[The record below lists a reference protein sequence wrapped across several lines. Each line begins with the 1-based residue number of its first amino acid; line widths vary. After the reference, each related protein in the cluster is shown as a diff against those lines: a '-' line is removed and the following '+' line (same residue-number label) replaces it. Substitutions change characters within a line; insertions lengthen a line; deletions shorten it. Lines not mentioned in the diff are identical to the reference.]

1 MIDYLH
7 EVQRAYERRLE
18 NLNYEIANSEN
29 SRQINQAEK
38 EVERISKQ
46 LKEVKDYDEK
56 IGHLAL
62 ARIGIDL
69 DDGVKI
75 NYEKVQTDEKG
86 KKLEILAKI
95 QAKIQKTDI
104 IYTREYFGGGQMNTA
119 KDRIK
124 KLIDEIPETKA
135 GEIIDFLLFIKNKA
149 EEDLFLSVE
158 EEEEIWENIKN
169 DERFTSKEAK
179 KILLGEDDG

>member
-1 MIDYLH
+1 MIGYLH

-18 NLNYEIANSEN
+18 NLNYEIANSDN
-29 SRQINQAEK
+29 SRQAAQAEK

-62 ARIGIDL
+62 SRIGIDL
-69 DDGVKI
+69 DDGVKA

-95 QAKIQKTDI
+95 
-104 IYTREYFGGGQMNTA
+104 
-119 KDRIK
+119 
-124 KLIDEIPETKA
+124 
-135 GEIIDFLLFIKNKA
+135 
-149 EEDLFLSVE
+149 
-158 EEEEIWENIKN
+158 
-169 DERFTSKEAK
+169 
-179 KILLGEDDG
+179 

>member
-69 DDGVKI
+69 DNGVKV

-95 QAKIQKTDI
+95 
-104 IYTREYFGGGQMNTA
+104 
-119 KDRIK
+119 
-124 KLIDEIPETKA
+124 
-135 GEIIDFLLFIKNKA
+135 
-149 EEDLFLSVE
+149 
-158 EEEEIWENIKN
+158 
-169 DERFTSKEAK
+169 
-179 KILLGEDDG
+179 

>member
-1 MIDYLH
+1 
-7 EVQRAYERRLE
+7 
-18 NLNYEIANSEN
+18 
-29 SRQINQAEK
+29 
-38 EVERISKQ
+38 
-46 LKEVKDYDEK
+46 
-56 IGHLAL
+56 
-62 ARIGIDL
+62 
-69 DDGVKI
+69 
-75 NYEKVQTDEKG
+75 
-86 KKLEILAKI
+86 
-95 QAKIQKTDI
+95 
-104 IYTREYFGGGQMNTA
+104 MNTA

-158 EEEEIWENIKN
+158 GEEEIWENIKN